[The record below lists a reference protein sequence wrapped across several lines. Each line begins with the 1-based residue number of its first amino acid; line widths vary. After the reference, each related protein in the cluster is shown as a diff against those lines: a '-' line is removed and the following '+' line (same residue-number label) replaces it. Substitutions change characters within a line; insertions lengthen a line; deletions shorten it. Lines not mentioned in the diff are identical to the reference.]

1 MTEQQALA
9 KVAAT
14 WPELDA
20 WRDRFNA
27 PFSPAAGSDL
37 AHDDSDWP
45 PQPISQVAWHGLA
58 SATMHLHAIRFHLDS
73 RVRPPEL
80 IPFAQMTLGRS
91 ALIGATQ
98 AVWVLSPDD
107 PAERVM
113 RARMSAEEYLNE
125 HRKYLAVLTA
135 LAPDHASTR
144 IVSELTNQ
152 RLNELKA
159 LRERDGQRV
168 KLNTTQIVQ
177 DAAATTFPDNAEVQA
192 DILSMWRKSSGS
204 AHGLIWS
211 LLGGHSSREATA
223 EELTTP
229 PVAAADAE
237 VVVHQRS
244 GEMIA
249 LANLYLAVHLIAKRG
264 WKLLDGRGQ
273 RADQAVRGRQR

>member
-1 MTEQQALA
+1 MTLTLA
-9 KVAAT
+9 RGGAKS
-14 WPELDA
+14 
-20 WRDRFNA
+20 DRHTTRHA
-27 PFSPAAGSDL
+27 DQVE
-37 AHDDSDWP
+37 P
-45 PQPISQVAWHGLA
+45 PQAVMVGP
-58 SATMHLHAIRFHLDS
+58 
-73 RVRPPEL
+73 
-80 IPFAQMTLGRS
+80 
-91 ALIGATQ
+91 TQ
-98 AVWVLSPDD
+98 AV
-107 PAERVM
+107 R
-113 RARMSAEEYLNE
+113 
-125 HRKYLAVLTA
+125 TT
-135 LAPDHASTR
+135 STR